1 MREFETEVVAAQAV
15 QKLLHKVEVMP
26 VERFT
31 AQYPK
36 HWGCSMKMTMQDG
49 TVYEVEITDP
59 SGSVALPLTREQA
72 VEKAE
77 EFFRE
82 ICPGEEKKLVD
93 EMLKLEEK
101 GVLPRI

>member
-1 MREFETEVVAAQAV
+1 MREFEPKVVADQAV

-26 VERFT
+26 VEHFT

-49 TVYEVEITDP
+49 TVYEAEITDP
-59 SGSVALPLTREQA
+59 SGSVARPLTREQA

-77 EFFRE
+77 EFFKE